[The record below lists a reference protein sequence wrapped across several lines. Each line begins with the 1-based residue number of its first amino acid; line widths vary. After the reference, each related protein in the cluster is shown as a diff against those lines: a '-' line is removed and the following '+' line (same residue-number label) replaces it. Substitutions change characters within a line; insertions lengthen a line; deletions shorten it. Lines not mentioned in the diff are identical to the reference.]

1 VIPAVEK
8 AFEDIENLE
17 EKSIVTSEDLQ
28 EMKKEIE
35 TNTASKKSFS
45 ELKGSVDLIEE
56 NLDRLTDSIKDLNER
71 QLDGEKIENRLQ
83 LLEEKYSPA

>member
-35 TNTASKKSFS
+35 TNTLLLRKVFPS
-45 ELKGSVDLIEE
+45 LKAL
-56 NLDRLTDSIKDLNER
+56 
-71 QLDGEKIENRLQ
+71 
-83 LLEEKYSPA
+83 